1 MTDSTKLRIFNV
13 AATVF
18 NIRPFTSEE
27 MKGSDEDNPNLSVF
41 STLLDPALDMA
52 MREYDW
58 SFLLSELD
66 MGEDL
71 GAKERYSHSYKLPEG
86 LFRLCSVIQDGDY
99 VYKRV
104 GNMLLLKG
112 ELITAYGIMEEFD
125 ETAVPRDFWDL
136 TGYALAFM
144 ASNSISA
151 GDSKANTA
159 MALYQKLAGNMMF
172 NDAQNDG
179 KTSMMDGEHEW
190 RV

>member
-1 MTDSTKLRIFNV
+1 MEKLMQILTEACPGVEFDGQTALIDDGILGSLDIV
-13 AATVF
+13 TIV
-18 NIRPFTSEE
+18 SE
-27 MKGSDEDNPNLSVF
+27 
-41 STLLDPALDMA
+41 
-52 MREYDW
+52 
-58 SFLLSELD
+58 
-66 MGEDL
+66 
-71 GAKERYSHSYKLPEG
+71 
-86 LFRLCSVIQDGDY
+86 
-99 VYKRV
+99 
-104 GNMLLLKG
+104 
-112 ELITAYGIMEEFD
+112 IMEEFD